1 MKIMISFESTEDYII
16 DCDSE
21 EQAKEIVKSIW
32 EFKQD
37 SQKDLIKQNNIQYEA
52 DVQSYLTVEDEEIGD
67 LKLYDQYLS
76 D

>member
-32 EFKQD
+32 DFKQD
-37 SQKDLIKQNNIQYEA
+37 SIKDLIKQHNIQYEA
-52 DVQSYLTVEDEEIGD
+52 DVQSYLTVEDKEIED

>member
-1 MKIMISFESTEDYII
+1 MVSFESTEDYII
-16 DCDSE
+16 ECDSE
-21 EQAKEIVKSIW
+21 EQAKEIVKNIW

-37 SQKDLIKQNNIQYEA
+37 SQKDLIKQHNIRYEA
-52 DVQSYLTVEDEEIGD
+52 DVHSYLNEEDEEIED

>member
-1 MKIMISFESTEDYII
+1 MKIMVSFESTEDYII
-16 DCDSE
+16 DCDTE
-21 EQAKEIVKSIW
+21 EQAKEIVKTIW

-37 SQKDLIKQNNIQYEA
+37 SQKDLIKQHNIRYEA
-52 DVQSYLTVEDEEIGD
+52 EVKSYINVEDEEIED